1 MLSLS
6 LQKQMKKYIR
16 IIMITSIATIGGVF
30 ANDCNIVEGSGID
43 NKINTYEGSKYID
56 ILPTTGLK
64 QALINL
70 KAYCCTRPNLMA
82 CPEKSNI
89 PTAYYPKSESLFIQL
104 FDVAMRRLDGIT
116 WLAYNIS
123 PDPTALERRTK
134 ITAIANS
141 ATGIQAKEIE
151 DMYKQYWTWHKYAHE
166 YVNIDTII
174 GGYNKNIAT
183 VSLKDKYSTICRL
196 VRDIY
201 DQTANT
207 QKTTIDDSILA
218 NCNKK
223 VAERETR
230 EVGYI
235 KILMVQKS
243 NQLLDETTK
252 AYTKTY
258 FVQEK
263 LMALWNLIAKVK
275 DIFQTV
281 VQQAPASKTCSK

>member
-1 MLSLS
+1 
-6 LQKQMKKYIR
+6 MKKYLGV
-16 IIMITSIATIGGVF
+16 IIITSIATIGGVF
-30 ANDCNIVEGSGID
+30 ANDFGNDCNIVQGSGID
-43 NKINTYEGSKYID
+43 NTVNAYGTKYID
-56 ILPTTGLK
+56 VLPTTGFK

-70 KAYCCTRPNLMA
+70 KSYCCTRPNFMD
-82 CPEKSNI
+82 CSDKSNV
-89 PTAYYPKSESLFIQL
+89 PTAYYPQSENLYSQL

-141 ATGIQAKEIE
+141 ATGIQAKTIE
-151 DMYKQYWTWHKYAHE
+151 DMYTQYWTWHKYAEE
-166 YVNIDTII
+166 YGNIDTII
-174 GGYNKNIAT
+174 KGYNKNIAT
-183 VSLKDKYSTICRL
+183 VSLKDKYDTLCRL
-196 VRDIY
+196 IRDIY
-201 DQTANT
+201 SGAAKT
-207 QKTTIDDSILA
+207 QITVRDDIMLS
-218 NCNKK
+218 NCTKK
-223 VAERETR
+223 VTEREAR

-252 AYTKTY
+252 AYTNTY

-263 LMALWNLIAKVK
+263 LMALWNLIVKVK

>member
-1 MLSLS
+1 
-6 LQKQMKKYIR
+6 MKKYIG
-16 IIMITSIATIGGVF
+16 ILIITSLTTIGGVF
-30 ANDCNIVEGSGID
+30 ANDCNIVMGSGID
-43 NKINTYEGSKYID
+43 DIVNTYGTKYID

-70 KAYCCTRPNLMA
+70 KAYCCTRPTD
-82 CPEKSNI
+82 CPEKKNI

-134 ITAIANS
+134 ITTLANS
-141 ATGIQAKEIE
+141 ANGVQAKEIE
-151 DMYKQYWTWHKYAHE
+151 DIYTWYWTLHKYAHQYAE
-166 YVNIDTII
+166 IDTII
-174 GGYNKNIAT
+174 KGYNKNIAT
-183 VSLKDKYSTICRL
+183 VSLKDKYATICRL

-201 DQTANT
+201 KQIANSQET
-207 QKTTIDDSILA
+207 LRDIDDSTLVA
-218 NCNKK
+218 CNVK
-223 VAERETR
+223 VTERESR
-230 EVGYI
+230 EEEYI
-235 KILMVQKS
+235 KVLMVQKS
-243 NQLLDETTK
+243 NQLLDETMK

-258 FVQEK
+258 FIQEK
-263 LMALWNLIAKVK
+263 LMALRNLIAKVK